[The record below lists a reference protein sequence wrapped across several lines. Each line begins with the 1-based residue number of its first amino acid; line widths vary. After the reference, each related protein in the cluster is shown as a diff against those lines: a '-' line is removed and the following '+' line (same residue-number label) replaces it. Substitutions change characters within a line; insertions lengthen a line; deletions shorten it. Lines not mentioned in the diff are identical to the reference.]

1 MIMMCNNELY
11 HYGVLGMKWGKRK
24 LRIPKYR
31 IVRVDKN
38 QQHEQQKQKIT
49 PKPKQPQPQ
58 PKPKQQPQNQN
69 IQTQKV
75 KKNANM
81 LTIKGVDKKGKVKMK
96 TVKEFSD
103 DELREVIN
111 RLDMEKRYKELMPQ
125 EKTRGK
131 KFIDT
136 TISSAKTVSELLNY
150 ANKAYA
156 TYTKLN
162 QAINQNQNR
171 R

>member
-1 MIMMCNNELY
+1 MNNDELY

-38 QQHEQQKQKIT
+38 QQNEQQKQKIT
-49 PKPKQPQPQ
+49 PKPKQP
-58 PKPKQQPQNQN
+58 QPQNQN

-111 RLDMEKRYKELMPQ
+111 RLDMEKKYKELMPQ

-136 TISSAKTVSELLNY
+136 TISSAKTVSELLEY
-150 ANKAYA
+150 ANRAYG

-162 QAINQNQNR
+162 QAINQNRNR

>member
-1 MIMMCNNELY
+1 MDDNELY

-38 QQHEQQKQKIT
+38 QQNEQQKQKIT
-49 PKPKQPQPQ
+49 PKPK
-58 PKPKQQPQNQN
+58 PKQQPQPQNQN

-131 KFIDT
+131 KFIDN

-162 QAINQNQNR
+162 QAINQNRNR

>member
-49 PKPKQPQPQ
+49 PKPKQ
-58 PKPKQQPQNQN
+58 QPQNQN

-81 LTIKGVDKKGKVKMK
+81 LTIKGVDKKGKVKKK

-103 DELREVIN
+103 DELREVVN
-111 RLDMEKRYKELMPQ
+111 RLDMEKRYRELMPQ

-131 KFIDT
+131 KFIDN
-136 TISSAKTVSELLNY
+136 TISSAKTVSELLDY
-150 ANKAYA
+150 ANRAYT

-162 QAINQNQNR
+162 QAINQNRNR

>member
-1 MIMMCNNELY
+1 MNNDELY

-38 QQHEQQKQKIT
+38 QQNEQQKQKIT
-49 PKPKQPQPQ
+49 PQ
-58 PKPKQQPQNQN
+58 PKQQPQNQN

-81 LTIKGVDKKGKVKMK
+81 LTVKGVDKKGKVKMK

-136 TISSAKTVSELLNY
+136 TISSAKTVSQLLEY
-150 ANKAYA
+150 ANRAYG

-162 QAINQNQNR
+162 QAINQNRNR

>member
-1 MIMMCNNELY
+1 MNNDELY

-24 LRIPKYR
+24 LRMPKYR
-31 IVRVDKN
+31 LVRVDKN
-38 QQHEQQKQKIT
+38 QQNEQQKQKIT
-49 PKPKQPQPQ
+49 

-81 LTIKGVDKKGKVKMK
+81 LTIKSVDKKGKVKTK

-136 TISSAKTVSELLNY
+136 TISSAKTVSQLLEY
-150 ANKAYA
+150 ANRAYA

-162 QAINQNQNR
+162 QAINQNRNR